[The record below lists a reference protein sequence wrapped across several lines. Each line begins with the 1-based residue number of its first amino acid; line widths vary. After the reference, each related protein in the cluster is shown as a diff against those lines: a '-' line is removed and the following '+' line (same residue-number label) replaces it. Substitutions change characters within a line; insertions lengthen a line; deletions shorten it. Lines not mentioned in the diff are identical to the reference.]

1 MQKYGSVHHK
11 NIQELAT
18 EMLKVKNALIPAIS
32 QNRFNDVPVESS
44 ENHYNL
50 QKEGDFRRPLIK
62 TVYNGSN
69 KITYLDPKIW
79 DVVPKN

>member
-1 MQKYGSVHHK
+1 MQKSGSVHHK

-32 QNRFNDVPVESS
+32 QNRFNDVPVEAS

-62 TVYNGSN
+62 TVYYGSN

>member
-1 MQKYGSVHHK
+1 MQKSGSVHHK